1 MKSQTSSTIK
11 KIGWAEIDL
20 SIESL
25 KNLNELI
32 LYSDSISQNKKN
44 VSFNKDYFQ
53 NEVKESAIKSILR
66 YSNQSKIFVK
76 SLIKDLVKHHP
87 DIKDFYL
94 TPPYIITHPP
104 KELKEEG
111 DYHSDTIK
119 YCGKSYTSWTPINS
133 YEINYSPLSII
144 SKSHSLYLKVIYKI
158 LNKVKF
164 SKNINQILKFLLIK
178 PHDLIIKKTCT
189 YLWHSDLTH
198 KGNLNK
204 TNKKHA
210 ALVTRISEKPL
221 YYEPTV
227 KISEIVNSSNLTNK
241 EKQVTYNDLSAMIFK
256 ICEIAQKKKDLI
268 KYSYNLRDATDKHL
282 LKHVSFALSIIAQNY
297 QNNFS
302 SNLDLISFILAKENL
317 VSLERFLNKF
327 KDQDISR
334 DIIKKLSI
342 DRDLSYQETL
352 IIKKFKNQSLDNVIN
367 QRKINWLE

>member
-1 MKSQTSSTIK
+1 MNSQTASIIK
-11 KIGWAEIDL
+11 KIGWTEIDL
-20 SIESL
+20 SSESL

-32 LYSDSISQNKKN
+32 LYSDSISQNKKD
-44 VSFNKDYFQ
+44 VSFNKDSFQ
-53 NEVKESAIKSILR
+53 NEVIESAIKSILR
-66 YSNQSKIFVK
+66 YSNQSRIFVK

-87 DIKDFYL
+87 DIKNFYL

-119 YCGKSYTSWTPINS
+119 YCGKSYTSWTPIN
-133 YEINYSPLSII
+133 NYKIDYPPLSIL
-144 SKSHSLYLKVIYKI
+144 SKSHLPYLKIIYKI
-158 LNKVKF
+158 LNKIKF
-164 SKNINQILKFLLIK
+164 SNNINQILKFLLIK

-189 YLWHSDLTH
+189 YLWHSDLIH
-198 KGNLNK
+198 KGNLNE
-204 TNKKHA
+204 TNKPHA

-227 KISEIVNSSNLTNK
+227 KISEIVNNSNLTNN
-241 EKQVTYNDLSAMIFK
+241 EKQVTFNDLTAMIFE

-268 KYSYNLRDATDKHL
+268 KYSCDLRDATDKHL
-282 LKHVSFALSIIAQNY
+282 LKHVSFALSVIAQKF

-317 VSLERFLNKF
+317 VSLERFLIKF

-334 DIIKKLSI
+334 DVIKKLFI
-342 DRDLSYQETL
+342 DKDLSYQETL
-352 IIKKFKNQSLDNVIN
+352 IIKKFKNQNLDDVIH
-367 QRKINWLE
+367 QKKINWLE